1 MAYGITN
8 RAKFKDDNGIYYELH
23 ILKKDYT
30 GSIRECNVGGDGFKL
45 SWRGRGERID
55 LPIHSSE
62 ITFDFV
68 MQSDSDRDRILNIM
82 AELEGNYIAR
92 IYKNDNGTES
102 DFAAIT
108 PVGKFWTGVIIM
120 NESIMEDIDYPQIIR
135 LRAIDGLELLK
146 GKKFNEITN
155 IYNERTESID
165 STIETVDS
173 DGNFS
178 GGYYS
183 FHSIMLGILNLNPIS
198 EVYIENTLLDPLMQ
212 FWGGWW
218 SDLTNITEAD
228 GYYDCSNI
236 MIVRSNAFYTAPSQ
250 AGSQVKYMTCYEA
263 LEKILFYL
271 NARIHQEEG
280 IFKIVQLDVY
290 GKWQDNAVA
299 NAVSYTKGDNNLT
312 FTLNNKK
319 TLSSQSNKR
328 SDTRFNFGRMTRRLT
343 YNIVGA
349 SDANPLNFESIGG
362 GLSIMNQN
370 NFPGNYS
377 QQAWHTFAQSNITID
392 STPAESDFKSTFLN
406 VESGQN
412 MTFVFNYSNTFEAVA
427 FTNTAW
433 TVFSAFTFAPRLM
446 LRIKSA
452 TDYYLKFDAEQ
463 NKYIWDTT
471 QGEVTF
477 YPIPALMLFDT
488 AYPLNLI
495 NGTTNSVG
503 SQSLNNME
511 AVPVDGVLEYYIFY
525 QSRGLGSFT
534 QDSDGNIDFDFSVPL
549 NLGSNIV
556 GQSAPNNIGLYGAPF
571 DFPTASCQLYLNG
584 ESPVFVA
591 YDFINEI
598 SGTPLE
604 NGEEIVDSV
613 NFIEQYATQGDAGN
627 NDIYIKDTSN
637 ANNMV
642 YALSPSWT
650 YLYDTTSM
658 AAVHLPSLKAMT
670 ILGIEQKYS
679 MIMDTRLVRETDVL
693 GVDPFEFIY
702 LLEETIEGA
711 TRYFVCLG
719 GEYIATSAQFT
730 GEWMEVDFD
739 GIDLTNAVF
748 EGTFISDSI
757 QEDTGFNNLELPNN
771 N

>member
-30 GSIRECNVGGDGFKL
+30 GSISEFNVGGDGFKL

-68 MQSDSDRDRILNIM
+68 MQSDSDRNRILNIM
-82 AELEGNYIAR
+82 AEEEGNYIAR

-120 NESIMEDIDYPQIIR
+120 NESI
-135 LRAIDGLELLK
+135 
-146 GKKFNEITN
+146 NEITN

-250 AGSQVKYMTCYEA
+250 AGSLVKYMTCYEA

-370 NFPGNYS
+370 NF
-377 QQAWHTFAQSNITID
+377 AWHTFVESAITID

-406 VESGQN
+406 VQSGQN
-412 MTFVFNYSNTFEAVA
+412 MTFVFNYSNTFEAAA
-427 FTNTAW
+427 FTNSAW
-433 TVFSAFTFAPRLM
+433 NVFSAFTFTPRLM

-471 QGEVTF
+471 QGVVTLF
-477 YPIPALMLFDT
+477 PIPAYMIYDT
-488 AYPLNLI
+488 GYPLNLI
-495 NGTTNSVG
+495 NGITNSVG
-503 SQSLNNME
+503 SQDLNNME
-511 AVPVDGVLEYYIFY
+511 AVPVDGVLEYYIY
-525 QSRGLGSFT
+525 YASRGVGSFS
-534 QDSDGNIDFDFSVPL
+534 QDTDGNIDFGFSVPL
-549 NLGSNIV
+549 NLGSDII
-556 GQSAPNNIGLYGAPF
+556 GQSAPNNIGLYGAPY

-658 AAVHLPSLKAMT
+658 GAVHLPSLKAMT

-748 EGTFISDSI
+748 EGTFISESVQQD
-757 QEDTGFNNLELPNN
+757 DVFFNLELPNN
-771 N
+771 I